1 MKQAIAMHGWS
12 GDGRA
17 WGPWQR
23 HFQRH
28 GWQWQS
34 GERGYGARPP
44 TQPTWLPDP
53 DAPDRQRRVVIGHS
67 LGPHLM
73 APTVLAKATDV
84 VLLASFSR
92 FVPEGRAGRSLQTAL
107 KGMGDCIGTADEATM
122 LKTFLQRAADPAHA
136 SCLPSNPVSDGLSA
150 GGRQRLQADLDLLR
164 STTGLPD
171 GMPADSMVLVVN
183 AEADAIVVPPSQQ
196 QLLEDLAVHL
206 QHPATRWSMPGSGH
220 ALMVPDLLVRVQQWL
235 DQQCSNQQDADRAG
249 DQLP

>member
-1 MKQAIAMHGWS
+1 MKQVIAMHGWS
-12 GDGRA
+12 GDSRT
-17 WGPWQR
+17 WGPWER
-23 HFQRH
+23 HFKNH
-28 GWQWQS
+28 GWVWQS
-34 GERGYGARPP
+34 GERGYGSLAPR
-44 TQPTWLPDP
+44 QPHWQDDPDP
-53 DAPDRQRRVVIGHS
+53 APRQRRVVIGHS
-67 LGPHLM
+67 LGPHLL
-73 APTVLAKATDV
+73 ASPLLAKATDV

-107 KGMGDCIGTADEATM
+107 KGMGACIGTADEATM
-122 LKTFLQRAADPAHA
+122 LKTFLQRAADPGHA

-171 GMPADSMVLVVN
+171 GMPAASRVLVVN

-206 QHPATRWSMPGSGH
+206 RHPATRWSMPGSGH
-220 ALMVPDLLVRVQQWL
+220 ALMVPDLLLRVQQWL
-235 DQQCSNQQDADRAG
+235 DQQDADRAG